1 MKTKPTRVL
10 VIRCGA
16 LGDLVFSTS
25 IIEALRE
32 KFGEHVVIDWVAT
45 PLGKKLFERDKRLH
59 HVFSLKHRKV
69 PLFLSSAK
77 RKIIKASKKNPYD
90 LLINLNSGKAFKKLS
105 SAVHAT
111 ERYGKGFSEQD
122 KSFKGDYA
130 LNVIKRIYAPAID
143 DKKILKEAMPKIFG
157 VDKKTLFER
166 FSLPDD
172 YIVIN
177 ASNSHHKKN
186 RINYRA
192 WPKSHWKALI
202 KKLSKTHKLVI
213 IGNRGEEDYFKEI
226 GPFPLNVIDL
236 VGKTSVSELVS
247 VINHAGSIVTTDT
260 GPAHI
265 ASAVQTPIYV
275 LIGPT
280 DAKQSG
286 PYRSKENP
294 VTVISKNLACAP
306 CYKTDAM
313 KACKEN
319 ICMSQITPDGV
330 LKAMKV
336 L

>member
-32 KFGEHVVIDWVAT
+32 KFGEHVIIDWVAT
-45 PLGKKLFERDKRLH
+45 PLGKKLFEHDKRLH

-69 PLFLSSAK
+69 PLSLSSAK
-77 RKIIKASKKNPYD
+77 RKIMKASKKNPYD

-122 KSFKGDYA
+122 KSLKGDYA

-143 DKKILKEAMPKIFG
+143 DKKILKKAMPKIFG
-157 VDKKTLFER
+157 VDKKALFKR
-166 FSLPDD
+166 FFLPDD

-213 IGNRGEEDYFKEI
+213 IGNSGEEDYFKEI
-226 GPFPLNVIDL
+226 GPFPSNVIDL

-247 VINHAGSIVTTDT
+247 VINHAISIVTTDT

-286 PYRSKENP
+286 PYRSRENP

-306 CYKTDAM
+306 CYKTDTM
-313 KACKEN
+313 KACQEN

>member
-1 MKTKPTRVL
+1 MKTKQTRVL
-10 VIRCGA
+10 IIRCGA

-32 KFGEHVVIDWVAT
+32 KFGEKVIIDWVAT

-69 PLFLSSAK
+69 PVALSSAK
-77 RKIIKASKKNPYD
+77 RKIVKASKKNPYD
-90 LLINLNSGKAFKKLS
+90 LLINLNSGKGFKKLCD
-105 SAVHAT
+105 AIHAT
-111 ERYGKGFSEQD
+111 ERFGNGYTKAD
-122 KSFKGDYA
+122 MTHKGDYA
-130 LNVIKRIYAPAID
+130 LNHVKRMYASAID
-143 DKKILKEAMPKIFG
+143 DKKILKKAMPKIFG
-157 VDKKTLFER
+157 AKKEDLFKR
-166 FSLPDD
+166 FKLPKT

-192 WPKSHWKALI
+192 WPKEHWKLLI
-202 KKLSKTHKLVI
+202 KKLSKKDTVVI

-226 GPFPLNVIDL
+226 GPFPSNAIDL

-247 VINHAGSIVTTDT
+247 VVKHAKAIVTTDT

-280 DAKQSG
+280 DHKQSG
-286 PYRSKENP
+286 PYSSKENP
-294 VTVISKNLACAP
+294 VTVISKNIECAP
-306 CYKTDAM
+306 CYKTDTM
-313 KACKEN
+313 KACQSN
-319 ICMSQITPDGV
+319 ICMSQITPNMV
-330 LKAMKV
+330 LKAMKT

>member
-1 MKTKPTRVL
+1 MKTKPTKVL

-25 IIEALRE
+25 IIEALRQ
-32 KFGEHVVIDWVAT
+32 KFGEHVIIDWVAT
-45 PLGKKLFERDKRLH
+45 PLGKKLFEPDKRLH
-59 HVFSLKHRKV
+59 QVFSLKHRKV
-69 PLFLSSAK
+69 PIALSSAK

-90 LLINLNSGKAFKKLS
+90 LLINLNAGKAFKKLS
-105 SAVHAT
+105 HAIHT
-111 ERYGKGFSEQD
+111 KERYGVGFSEMEM
-122 KSFKGDYA
+122 SFKGDYA
-130 LNVIKRIYAPAID
+130 LNTIKRIYAPVIED
-143 DKKILKEAMPKIFG
+143 RKILKEAMPKIFG
-157 VDKKTLFER
+157 VGKKTLFKR
-166 FSLPDD
+166 FSLPSD

-192 WPKSHWKALI
+192 WPKTHWKELI
-202 KKLSKTHKLVI
+202 EKLSKSHQLVI
-213 IGNRGEEDYFKEI
+213 IGNSGEEEYFKEI
-226 GPFPLNVIDL
+226 APFPSNVIDL

-247 VINHAGSIVTTDT
+247 VIKYAASIVTTDT

-280 DAKQSG
+280 DPKQSG

-294 VTVISKNLACAP
+294 VTVISKHLDCAP